1 MKYIFTLLSILSVS
15 LLSAQCIEE
24 THSAY
29 PEQGWV
35 SCQTSLAPVPERGN
49 VHWLQYD
56 LGHVYPLENLKV
68 WNHNVWGEIERGVQE
83 INLDFS
89 LDGSNWNSFGPI
101 TVEQAP
107 GSWKYTGG
115 SEISLGDI
123 PARYVLISVAST
135 YGDESCAGIAEMR
148 FGLGEMVAVDDEEIL
163 NESLSVFPNPASDYI
178 FINSADITAEDQVVI
193 LDATGRQVQAPQAL
207 DGQTSRIEISGLP
220 AGLYY
225 AQVFGPEKQMSKLFV
240 VTR

>member
-1 MKYIFTLLSILSVS
+1 MKHILTIVSILSVS

-35 SCQTSLAPVPERGN
+35 SCQTSQAPVADRGD

-56 LGHVYPLENLKV
+56 LGYVYPLENLKI

-89 LDGSNWNSFGPI
+89 LDGNSWTSFGPI
-101 TVEQAP
+101 TIEQAP
-107 GSWKYTGG
+107 GSWKYTGA
-115 SEISLGDI
+115 SEVALGEI

-135 YGDESCAGIAEMR
+135 WGDGACAGIAEIR
-148 FGLGEMVAVDDEEIL
+148 FDLGEMVATEEEIVS
-163 NESLSVFPNPASDYI
+163 ESLNVFPNPATDHI
-178 FINSADITAEDQVVI
+178 FINADNITSEDQVVI
-193 LDATGRQVQAPQAL
+193 LDAMGRQVRAPQVL
-207 DGQTSRIEISGLP
+207 DGPTSRVNISGLP
-220 AGLYY
+220 AGMYY
-225 AQVFGPEKQMSKLFV
+225 AQIFGPDKQLSQLFV
-240 VTR
+240 VSR